1 MDALVGGIPSFHQP
15 SSLLYSF
22 YDDNTNV
29 STKTKYIVGASRNGG
44 IQIRYLSPWYLLVL
58 LGKQTLGDD
67 SGRDARGRA
76 SVSAHN
82 QQGASPCRANVL
94 RLVTGDNRV
103 AARQGGKQS
112 EVNDQSVMRAVTK
125 GPR

>member
-1 MDALVGGIPSFHQP
+1 MGVWVVRYRLGARDRVGLLSGTRRQKSW
-15 SSLLYSF
+15 SS
-22 YDDNTNV
+22 N
-29 STKTKYIVGASRNGG
+29 
-44 IQIRYLSPWYLLVL
+44 RYLSPEHPLAMLYQRL
-58 LGKQTLGDD
+58 LGVNG
-67 SGRDARGRA
+67 GRGARGRA

-82 QQGASPCRANVL
+82 QEGASSCRANVL
-94 RLVTGDNRV
+94 RPVTGDNRV